1 MAMKEFRELLMDV
14 DRSYEGFVDMVTGYI
29 MMTGNYDKM
38 AVVADYINENPDVD
52 SSGVLH
58 YVVDELGILSR
69 AV

>member
-1 MAMKEFRELLMDV
+1 MAMKEFREILMDV

-38 AVVADYINENPDVD
+38 AVVADYINENPDID

-69 AV
+69 TA